1 MKMSNEELQQD
12 VQDAIKWEPLL
23 NAAEIGVTA
32 KDGVITLTG
41 TVDSYAKKLEAED
54 AAKSVKGVK
63 AVIVK
68 LDIKFGSDSEK
79 KDDSEIADEIIKAAK
94 WNWDI
99 PKDKIK
105 ANVENG
111 WVTLS
116 GEVDFNYQR
125 EAIEDLVKNHSGIT
139 GVTNNITIEE
149 SEDLVEEKDIE
160 SALRR
165 NWFIDDSN
173 IEIHVSNHNV
183 TLTGSVESWFERD
196 KAERIAWNA
205 LGVWNVNNQLVLDYD
220 YEWAD

>member
-1 MKMSNEELQQD
+1 MKESNEDLQKD

-23 NAAEIGVTA
+23 NAAAIGVTA

-41 TVDSYAKKLEAED
+41 TVDSYAKKLKAED
-54 AAKSVKGVK
+54 AAKSVKGVI

-68 LDIKFGSDSEK
+68 LEIKFGSDSEK

-99 PKDKIK
+99 PKNKIK
-105 ANVENG
+105 AKVEKG

-125 EAIEDLVKNHSGIT
+125 EAVEDLVKNHSGIT
-139 GVTNNITIEE
+139 GVTDNITIEE
-149 SEDLVEEKDIE
+149 SEDQVEEKDIE
-160 SALRR
+160 KALSR
-165 NWFIDDSN
+165 NWFVDDSN
-173 IEIHVSNHNV
+173 IEVHVSNHDV

-196 KAERIAWNA
+196 KAEQIAWNA
-205 LGVWNVNNQLVLDYD
+205 LGVWNVKNQLVVD
-220 YEWAD
+220 YEYELVD